1 MYAVFQRNHQKT
13 RVEKCESWVI
23 DDVLWK
29 KRGIGYTRRAASKR
43 KWNCCR
49 KYLRQP
55 VRGSCEV
62 NL

>member
-43 KWNCCR
+43 KW
-49 KYLRQP
+49 K
-55 VRGSCEV
+55 
-62 NL
+62 